1 MSFPFVPLGV
11 ILLLLPIHHG
21 PVARSLS
28 SLAMESPWWENYD
41 QKDRYLCSE
50 KNVIVL
56 ERNASQASLI
66 TGNQRST
73 LFREDSSSTALL
85 FRNGDMKLTL
95 RGDEMILERFPQ
107 TIRCIRTEEV

>member
-1 MSFPFVPLGV
+1 
-11 ILLLLPIHHG
+11 
-21 PVARSLS
+21 
-28 SLAMESPWWENYD
+28 MESPWWENYD
-41 QKDRYLCSE
+41 QKDRYICSGNTE
-50 KNVIVL
+50 IVL

-73 LFREDSSSTALL
+73 LFREDSPSTGLL